1 MGFDL
6 IQQLN
11 NRINDAIKRIP
22 FLKPDQRV
30 HIQFTIT
37 GQIKEFVADKG
48 DPFKRLS
55 ESLGPT
61 FDKIK
66 DHEEVL
72 EALVEEIRIVSTGFG
87 KMVKTGGVHNNL
99 TVRGNSRIVLKEF
112 KEGTILRKTTYRSK
126 RGIPCPECDGT
137 GIDNLLPGTSK
148 KCKHCRAG
156 TFYPIKGVML
166 EVM

>member
-11 NRINDAIKRIP
+11 NRINNAIKRVS
-22 FLKPDQRV
+22 FLQPDQRV

-37 GQIKEFVADKG
+37 GQIKEFVAEKG
-48 DPFKRLS
+48 DPFKRLT
-55 ESLGPT
+55 EALGPT

-72 EALVEEIRIVSTGFG
+72 EALVDEIRIVSTGFG
-87 KMVKTGGVHNNL
+87 KMVKNGGVLPYIN
-99 TVRGNSRIVLKEF
+99 VRGNSRIVLKEF
-112 KEGTILRKTTYRSK
+112 PEGTVLRKTVYRSK

-137 GIDNLLPGTSK
+137 GIDNLLPGKSR

-156 TFYPIKGVML
+156 TFYPVKGVML
-166 EVM
+166 EVI